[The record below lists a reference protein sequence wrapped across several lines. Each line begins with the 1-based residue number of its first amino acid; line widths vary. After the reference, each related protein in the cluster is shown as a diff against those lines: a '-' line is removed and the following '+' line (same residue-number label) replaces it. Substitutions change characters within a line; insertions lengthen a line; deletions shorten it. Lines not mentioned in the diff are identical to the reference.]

1 MTFVRV
7 RSGAARRGLLL
18 LSCATVLGL
27 LSAATAGAAGVSVS
41 TLPQGAIEPA
51 RLPVENGAI
60 RLTLEEAVATALE
73 RNLGLAIDRLGN
85 EQFRLGIDQERGIYD
100 LLLSADTSWAE
111 STTRTSSQLQGGAG
125 VTTLESERAT
135 FNLGLAQLVAS
146 GGSAN
151 VTFSNTY
158 NKSNSN
164 FSNFNPSYSSG
175 LVLSFTQPLLRG
187 FGKGNTDR
195 GLVLARLA
203 ETSNRHFFEAQVADL
218 IVRVE
223 SAYWDV
229 VETRSQLQV
238 ARESLALA
246 EELHRR
252 NRIQVE
258 VGTLPPLELVQ
269 SDATIAT
276 RQEEII
282 RAKTAVGNAADALL
296 TLLNVQQG
304 DAWAAELVPATDPT
318 TPKVDVDLAES
329 IRSALAQRPEIAQ
342 QKNELERL
350 GVNLEGLEDATRPR
364 LDLGLAYGLSGVGGD
379 QRVTDPDGE
388 NPRVLSGGYSDALD
402 LLTSND
408 FNDWQISATFSY
420 PLQNRAARAQRA
432 SGQIDVERGKTRLSE
447 LELQVLAEVR
457 TAVRGVEA
465 AWQQIQAAGVSR
477 RLQEKNLEAEQKR
490 YENGMST
497 SFQVTQIQEDL
508 TLAKSSEVRAI
519 ASYRRAL
526 ASYYRAIGRLL
537 EQAGV
542 KLVAPDAAAASN

>member
-18 LSCATVLGL
+18 LSSATVLGL
-27 LSAATAGAAGVSVS
+27 LSGLTAGAAEVSVPS
-41 TLPQGAIEPA
+41 LPQGAVEPA
-51 RLPVENGAI
+51 RLAVENGAI
-60 RLTLEEAVATALE
+60 RLSLEEAVATALE

-100 LLLSADTSWAE
+100 LLLSADTSWGE

-135 FNLGLAQLVAS
+135 FNLGLSQLVTT
-146 GGSAN
+146 GGTAGF
-151 VTFSNTY
+151 TFSNTY

-164 FSNFNPSYSSG
+164 FSNFNPSYASG
-175 LVLSFTQPLLRG
+175 LVFSFTQPLLRG
-187 FGKGNTDR
+187 LGKANTDR

-203 ETSNRHFFEAQVADL
+203 DASNRYFFEAQVTDL

-223 SAYWDV
+223 NAYWDV

-282 RAKTAVGNAADALL
+282 RAKTAVGNAGDALL

-304 DAWAAELVPATDPT
+304 DAWTAELVPATDPT
-318 TPKVDVDLAES
+318 TPKVDVDLAGS
-329 IRSALAQRPEIAQ
+329 IRQALAERPEIAQ
-342 QKNELERL
+342 QKSELERL
-350 GVNLEGLEDATRPR
+350 GVNLDGLRDATRPR
-364 LDLGLAYGLSGVGGD
+364 LDLGLTYGLSGVGGD
-379 QRVTDPDGE
+379 QRVAEPEPGE
-388 NPRVLSGGYSDALD
+388 PSVIDGGYSDSLD

-408 FNDWQISATFSY
+408 FNDWQVSLTFAY
-420 PLQNRAARAQRA
+420 PLQNRSARAQRA
-432 SGQIDVERGKTRLSE
+432 RGEVDVERGKTRLAE
-447 LELQVLAEVR
+447 LEQQVITEVR
-457 TAVRGVEA
+457 TAARGVEA

-508 TLAKSSEVRAI
+508 TLAKSSEVRSI

-526 ASYYRAIGRLL
+526 ASYYRAVGRLL
-537 EQAGV
+537 DQAGV
-542 KLVAPDAAAASN
+542 ELVTPDSEAASN